1 MNSGFDPVVLAPG
14 LWKTQTA
21 SQQTPFHFGGSQ
33 VPINL
38 GMRGSGVAKINRPK
52 IPEAIMRER
61 MMGMGDFFH
70 PFEGTPSVSRSSAQ
84 IDEDTRI
91 AKQRGYKKL
100 GR

>member
-1 MNSGFDPVVLAPG
+1 MNSGFDPMVVAPS
-14 LWKTQTA
+14 LFKVQTK
-21 SQQTPFHFGGSQ
+21 SQQVPFRFGGSQ
-33 VPINL
+33 VPIHL